1 MTPPPANRPA
11 TPANSAR
18 EFVVRVAAPSDAR
31 ALAPILAE
39 LLRRP
44 RLDDSLVEALNGNLL
59 RLLQTPGATLL
70 VAETATDSKVLLGF
84 VSVWTRWG
92 LFDQA
97 PVGLVDRL
105 VVRPS
110 QRQSA
115 VSAALLEQAL
125 GACQAMGCSGID
137 VVLTAESTINTEVL
151 AGFGFIPQGERYF
164 LEIM

>member
-1 MTPPPANRPA
+1 MTPTPP
-11 TPANSAR
+11 TPAR
-18 EFVVRVAAPSDAR
+18 EFMVRVAAPSDAR

-70 VAETATDSKVLLGF
+70 VAETAPNTSQTVLLGF

-110 QRQSA
+110 HQNSA

-137 VVLTAESTINTEVL
+137 VVLTPESTINAEAL